1 MDLAWQMAVEGQKQD
16 ERTQWEKDGIIYM
29 SSAINLGVR
38 VEILGLGVSL
48 DLGSDPSSAFY

>member
-38 VEILGLGVSL
+38 VDILGLGVSL
-48 DLGSDPSSAFY
+48 DLGSDPRSAFY

>member
-1 MDLAWQMAVEGQKQD
+1 MDLVWQMAVEGQKQD
-16 ERTQWEKDGIIYM
+16 ERTQWEKDDIIYM

-48 DLGSDPSSAFY
+48 GLGSDPSSAFY

>member
-1 MDLAWQMAVEGQKQD
+1 MDLAWQMAVEDQKQD
-16 ERTQWEKDGIIYM
+16 ERTQWEKDGIIYT

-38 VEILGLGVSL
+38 VDILGLGVSL